1 MSFNDT
7 FFDDKTFDVAVIGG
21 GIHGAGCAQAAAA
34 AGYRTLLL
42 ERNSWA
48 AETSHY
54 SSKLIHGGLRYL
66 ESAQFRL
73 VFHALRERTRL
84 LHNAPT
90 LVQAV
95 PFYIPVYRDTRRR
108 PWQLR
113 LGLSL
118 YALLTGLQPL
128 ARFRQLPR
136 AAWRGIPGLRDD
148 DLQAVFQY
156 WDAQTDDA
164 ALTRAVVA
172 SARQLGAHCSEHSEL
187 LSAQPS
193 DDGYALQ
200 LRVGDQ
206 NIRCSSRTLINAAGP
221 WVADVAQR
229 CGATPQPFSLVKG
242 SHILLP
248 KGQLPGILYLE
259 APRDG
264 RAVFVMPWHDK
275 TLVGTT
281 EVEVDSPR
289 VSASAGE
296 IDYLLETVAHYLP
309 QQSRELL
316 GSFAGVRVLPR
327 SSNRPFSRPREAV
340 LQRDGNLL
348 SIYGG
353 KLTTYRHIAGQAIA
367 ALRPLL
373 GEGNRA
379 PIDTATLPLGDFSQ
393 PN

>member
-1 MSFNDT
+1 MALDDT
-7 FFDDKTFDVAVIGG
+7 TFDIAVIGG

-34 AGYRTLLL
+34 AGYRALLI
-42 ERNSWA
+42 ERNDWA

-73 VFHALRERTRL
+73 VYHALQERSRL
-84 LHNAPT
+84 LKNAPS
-90 LVQAV
+90 LVHAV

-113 LGLSL
+113 LGLAL

-136 AAWRGIPGLRDD
+136 ADWKAIPGLRGDG
-148 DLQAVFQY
+148 LQAVFQY

-172 SARQLGAHCSEHSEL
+172 SAQRLGAHCSAHSEL
-187 LSAQPS
+187 LSAHA
-193 DDGYALQ
+193 DGDGFS
-200 LRVGDQ
+200 LRLRIGERD
-206 NIRCSSRTLINAAGP
+206 IDCRSRALINAGGP
-221 WVADVAQR
+221 WVGDIARR
-229 CGATPQPFSLVKG
+229 CGATPLPFSLVKG

-248 KGQLPGILYLE
+248 ASELPGILYLE
-259 APRDG
+259 APRDS
-264 RAVFVMPWHDK
+264 RAVFVMPWRGV

-281 EVEVDSPR
+281 EIEVDTPH
-289 VSASAGE
+289 VSASAEE

-309 QQSRELL
+309 QQPRELL
-316 GSFAGVRVLPR
+316 DSFAGVRVLPR
-327 SSNRPFSRPREAV
+327 SAERPFSRPREAV

-353 KLTTYRHIAGQAIA
+353 KLTTYRHIAEQAIDE
-367 ALRPLL
+367 LRPVL
-373 GEGNRA
+373 GAGRHA
-379 PIDTATLPLGDFSQ
+379 RIDTATLGLDGS
-393 PN
+393 

>member
-1 MSFNDT
+1 MSTPLDGA
-7 FFDDKTFDVAVIGG
+7 TFDVAIIGG

-42 ERNSWA
+42 ERNGWA

-73 VFHALRERTRL
+73 VYHALLERTRL
-84 LHNAPT
+84 LKNAPS

-113 LGLSL
+113 VGLSL

-136 AAWRGIPGLRDD
+136 AEWKHLPGLRHD

-172 SARQLGAHCSEHSEL
+172 SAARLGATCSERSEL
-187 LSAQPS
+187 IAAQCLATRR
-193 DDGYALQ
+193 DGEGFALQ
-200 LRVGDQ
+200 LRVDGRDVGC
-206 NIRCSSRTLINAAGP
+206 RSRALINAGGP
-221 WVADVAQR
+221 WVADIARR
-229 CGATPQPFSLVKG
+229 CGVEPLPFSLVKG

-248 KGQLPGILYLE
+248 KGDLPGILYLE

-264 RAVFVMPWHDK
+264 RAVFVMPWRGQ

-281 EVEVDSPR
+281 EVEVDTPQ
-289 VSASAGE
+289 VSASSDE
-296 IDYLLETVAHYLP
+296 IDYLLQTVAHYLP
-309 QQSRELL
+309 QQPRDVID
-316 GSFAGVRVLPR
+316 SFAGVRVLPR
-327 SSNRPFSRPREAV
+327 SNDRPFSRPREAV

-353 KLTTYRHIAGQAIA
+353 KLTTYRHIAEQATA
-367 ALRPLL
+367 RLRPLI
-373 GEGNRA
+373 GTGGRD
-379 PIDTATLPLGDFSQ
+379 PIDTANLPLR
-393 PN
+393 

>member
-1 MSFNDT
+1 MLTDGAA
-7 FFDDKTFDVAVIGG
+7 FDIAVIGG

-42 ERNSWA
+42 ERNGWA

-73 VFHALRERTRL
+73 VHHALQERSL
-84 LHNAPT
+84 LLKNAPS
-90 LVQAV
+90 LVHAV

-113 LGLSL
+113 VGLSL

-136 AAWRGIPGLRDD
+136 AEWATLPGLRHD

-172 SARQLGAHCSEHSEL
+172 SAARLGAICSERSEL
-187 LSAQPS
+187 LSARS
-193 DDGYALQ
+193 DGNDYNLQ
-200 LRVGDQ
+200 LRIDGRDVSC
-206 NIRCSSRTLINAAGP
+206 RSRALINAGGP
-221 WVADVAQR
+221 WVGDIARR
-229 CGATPQPFSLVKG
+229 CGVEPLPYSLVKG

-248 KGQLPGILYLE
+248 KGALPGILYLE

-264 RAVFVMPWHDK
+264 RAVFVMPWRDQ

-281 EVEVDSPR
+281 EVEVDTPQ
-289 VSASAGE
+289 VGASADE

-316 GSFAGVRVLPR
+316 DSFAGVRVLPR
-327 SSNRPFSRPREAV
+327 SADRPFSRPREAI
-340 LQRDGNLL
+340 LQRDGKLL

-353 KLTTYRHIAGQAIA
+353 KLTTYRHTAAQAVDQ
-367 ALRPLL
+367 LRPVL
-373 GEGNRA
+373 GASRRK
-379 PIDTATLPLGDFSQ
+379 PVDTASLRLGD
-393 PN
+393 